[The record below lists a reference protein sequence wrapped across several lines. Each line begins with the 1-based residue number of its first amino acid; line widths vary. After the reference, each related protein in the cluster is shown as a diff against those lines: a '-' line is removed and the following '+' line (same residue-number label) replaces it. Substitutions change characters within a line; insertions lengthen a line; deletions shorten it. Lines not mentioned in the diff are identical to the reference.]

1 MQGHLI
7 VAHFIDGSV
16 AKGVSLDVNPAKPT
30 CHLKPD
36 TGPVVEVR
44 LVKVKALFFVK
55 SLTGNKEYTD
65 ATAPKPGDPR
75 LVGAKRVRV
84 AFADGEEIVGLANR
98 YPPITPFFFLLPIDP
113 GSNNIRILVNK
124 AAVKKLAEVA
134 G

>member
-7 VAHFIDGSV
+7 VAHFIDGTV
-16 AKGVSLDVNPAKPT
+16 AKGVSLDVNPAKPV
-30 CHLKPD
+30 CHLKPES
-36 TGPVVEVR
+36 GPVVEVR
-44 LVKVKALFFVK
+44 LARVKALFFVK

-65 ATAPKPGDPR
+65 ATVPQAGDPR
-75 LVGAKRVRV
+75 LVGAKRMKV
-84 AFADGEEIVGLANR
+84 AFADGEEVVGLANR
-98 YPPITPFFFLLPIDP
+98 YPPNTPFFFLLPVDP